1 MAKIGI
7 FWVHHDTVIG
17 KAVEIKAGEES
28 VPGIVD
34 SPDDHIT
41 LWEKTPGFLTL
52 YPALIGMEYQ
62 TVPRGRILYNRTKK
76 KTVVYMDRCLFRS
89 DIKSKISHFFR
100 LKDAETV
107 WRSDPHY
114 TIAPETISLLFEEE
128 W

>member
-7 FWVHHDTVIG
+7 FWIHNDTVIG
-17 KAVEIKAGEES
+17 KAVEINAGEEY

-34 SPDDHIT
+34 SPDDHVT
-41 LWEKTPGFLTL
+41 LWEKTPGFLTP

-62 TVPRGRILYNRTKK
+62 TVPRGRVLYNRTEK
-76 KTVVYMDRCLFRS
+76 KTVVYMDRCLFS
-89 DIKSKISHFFR
+89 GDLQAKISRFFR
-100 LKDAETV
+100 LKETETV

-114 TIAPETISLLFEEE
+114 TIDPETISRLFEEG